1 MTTNTLTAD
10 NGVISGTSGIKYN
23 GGNDGTLT
31 LQTTTSGGT
40 ATNAVYIDNTQQVGV
55 GGTGDLVGVALQN
68 SSYTTAYAA
77 DLGGNAATAGY
88 GSQLQVVSP
97 SDSSTVSGI
106 SLFTRTTG
114 RSRWD
119 ILNVWSSTYLGS
131 LVFRYR
137 SAGSNTAEAMR
148 IDSSGNL
155 LVGTTISPT
164 VNNGKE
170 LAMSATANRM
180 GYISDDSSHLG
191 YLQAYDSSG
200 FTNLYNTYTS
210 GGLRFFTGTSGG
222 TERARIDS
230 SGRLLIGT
238 TSTILSASNLL
249 CASSSGYTA
258 AFSTSGGASYH
269 ALGLVNT
276 GTTGTRYFTQFY
288 AGATPTNTG
297 GISTA
302 DGTTTVYA
310 TSSDYRLKENI
321 SPMTGALATVAQ
333 LKPVNYTWKATGH
346 STQGFI
352 AHELHAVVPECVVG
366 EKDAV
371 DADGNPVYQGIDT
384 SFLVATLTAAIQE
397 QQALITQLT
406 TRIAALEAK

>member
-1 MTTNTLTAD
+1 MSQVSLNSTGVASAGALVLQSNGTTAAVTVDTSQNVGIGTSSPTKKLSVVGSGNDISSGAINTVNSNAGTVVQTGLYVSNGTQSAQFSLAGTGYSGYGAYTAGNAFVYNDQAITLMAD
-10 NGVISGTSGIKYN
+10 NGSTGIIKFAT
-23 GGNDGTLT
+23 GGN
-31 LQTTTSGGT
+31 S
-40 ATNAVYIDNTQQVGV
+40 
-55 GGTGDLVGVALQN
+55 
-68 SSYTTAYAA
+68 
-77 DLGGNAATAGY
+77 
-88 GSQLQVVSP
+88 
-97 SDSSTVSGI
+97 
-106 SLFTRTTG
+106 
-114 RSRWD
+114 
-119 ILNVWSSTYLGS
+119 
-131 LVFRYR
+131 
-137 SAGSNTAEAMR
+137 
-148 IDSSGNL
+148 
-155 LVGTTISPT
+155 
-164 VNNGKE
+164 
-170 LAMSATANRM
+170 
-180 GYISDDSSHLG
+180 
-191 YLQAYDSSG
+191 
-200 FTNLYNTYTS
+200 
-210 GGLRFFTGTSGG
+210 
-222 TERARIDS
+222 ERARIDS
-230 SGRLLIGT
+230 SGRFLLGT
-238 TSTILSASNLL
+238 TSTILSGSNLL

-276 GTTGTRYFTQFY
+276 GTTGTRYFAQFF

-371 DADGNPVYQGIDT
+371 DVDGNPVYQGIDT

-397 QQALITQLT
+397 QQAQISSQAAVITTLT
-406 TRIAALEAK
+406 ERISALEA